1 MPDVYGID
9 QIITLCGDEMAD
21 TNKRTNPTLSLV
33 VPMYNESEVIDVFFQ
48 RVFKVLDDLGEPFEI
63 VCINDGSKD
72 DTLAKLIRKNEEDDR
87 IKVIDL
93 SRNFGKEVALTAGL
107 DHALGDAVIPIDS
120 DLQDPPEL
128 ILEMFEKWRE
138 GFDVVLAIRNDRRA
152 DSVLK
157 RNSANWFYA
166 IMKRMGEVPIP
177 PNAGDFRLMDRQVV
191 EAMKRVPER
200 TRFMKGLFAWL
211 GFRSTIIYFARENRA
226 AGESGWPYWKL
237 WNFAL
242 EGLVSF
248 STAPLKIWTYIG
260 VATSLAAI
268 IYLIVVVSRT
278 LILGVDVPGYASL
291 MAVILFFSGLNMLSL
306 GVIGEY
312 LSRVFIEVKQRPLYL
327 VRRTY
332 GFELE

>member
-1 MPDVYGID
+1 
-9 QIITLCGDEMAD
+9 MAE
-21 TNKRTNPTLSLV
+21 TKTHTSPTLSLV
-33 VPMYNESEVIDVFFQ
+33 VPMYNESEVIDIFFE
-48 RVFKVLDDLGEPFEI
+48 RIHAVLSELGETYEI
-63 VCINDGSKD
+63 ICVNDGSAD
-72 DTLAKLIRKNEEDDR
+72 DTLEKLIKKHEEDSR

-107 DHALGDAVIPIDS
+107 DNATGDAVIPIDS

-138 GFDVVLAIRNDRRA
+138 GYDVVLAIRNDRRA
-152 DSVLK
+152 DSVFK
-157 RNSANWFYA
+157 RNTANWFYA
-166 IMKRMGEVPIP
+166 IMKKMGEVPIP
-177 PNAGDFRLMDRQVV
+177 SNAGDFRLMDRQVV

-211 GFRSTIIYFARENRA
+211 GFRTTIVYFAREKRA
-226 AGESGWPYWKL
+226 AGESGWPFWKL

-242 EGLVSF
+242 EGIVSF
-248 STAPLKIWTYIG
+248 STAPLKIWSYIG
-260 VATSLAAI
+260 VAISLIAI
-268 IYLIVVVSRT
+268 IYLFQIVIKT
-278 LILGVDVPGYASL
+278 LFFGVDVPGYASL

-312 LSRVFIEVKQRPLYL
+312 LSRIFIEVKQRPLYL

-332 GFELE
+332 GLESE